1 MTPRDPPPVGTG
13 DLTAT
18 TLVAPGK
25 DTALVGGLLRRA
37 EIAHAPARDLADL
50 RERILAGCGP
60 VVVAVET
67 VSGDVGS
74 LVRSLETQPNWSD
87 IPVIVFTR
95 QHGALS
101 PSLRP
106 LVARSNTAM
115 LRRPVQAVTF
125 LSVMR
130 SAVTDRQRQY
140 AVRDLL
146 NSLERLN
153 RRNRRRILQLQRLA
167 AQLTRAE
174 ERERRR
180 LAGVLH
186 DDLQQLLVGAQYRTT
201 ILERRLRQGR
211 DPAGPLAE
219 LTEQISEA
227 IAQSRSLSHELTPPP
242 LRRRGLG
249 EALRW
254 LARRMEGLFGLEVTL
269 TGDRGLTLGS
279 EDLET
284 FGYRA
289 VQELL
294 FNVVKHAGTGE
305 AVVTLQ
311 DGDDR
316 AIITVGDQGR
326 GFTSPA
332 EESGEEAQGGLGLFS
347 IGERAELFGGR
358 LAVDSAPGAGTRVTL
373 EIPRRPAAHTRAVAG
388 RDGSGPGT
396 SRDDGDGDG
405 RGGDA
410 GDLLRVVIVDDHETL
425 RAGVKAL
432 LVEEI
437 DLAVV
442 GEAADGHQALDLV
455 RRREPDVVLLDVA
468 MPNMDGLE
476 AATRLRERHP
486 GLRIIGLSTFSHEDM
501 AERMLEAG
509 ADLYLCKSDPGTD
522 LVAAIREGP
531 APGGDAQGA

>member
-1 MTPRDPPPVGTG
+1 MTPREPPVGTG

-25 DTALVGGLLRRA
+25 DTALVARLLRRA
-37 EIAHAPARDLADL
+37 EIAHVPANDAAHL

-60 VVVAVET
+60 VVVAVES
-67 VSGDVGS
+67 VASEAGA
-74 LVRSLETQPNWSD
+74 LVRSLQTQPNWSD
-87 IPVIVFTR
+87 IPVILFAH
-95 QHGALS
+95 QHGALP

-106 LVARSNTAM
+106 LIERSNTTM

-146 NSLERLN
+146 LSLEQLN
-153 RRNRRRILQLQRLA
+153 RRNRRRIVQLQRLA

-186 DDLQQLLVGAQYRTT
+186 DDLQQLLVGAQYRVS
-201 ILERRLRQGR
+201 IMDRRVRQGR
-211 DPAGPLAE
+211 DLTGPLAD
-219 LTEQISEA
+219 LATQLSEA

-254 LARRMEGLFGLEVTL
+254 LARRMESLFDLEVAL
-269 TGDRGLTLGS
+269 EGDRELDLGS

-284 FGYRA
+284 FSYRA

-294 FNVVKHAGTGE
+294 FNVVKHAGAGE
-305 AVVTLQ
+305 AVVSLRA
-311 DGDDR
+311 GEDR
-316 AIITVGDQGR
+316 VTITVGDQGR
-326 GFTSPA
+326 GFAQPT
-332 EESGEEAQGGLGLFS
+332 ESGGDQAEAGGLGLFS

-358 LAVDSAPGAGTRVTL
+358 LAVDSAPGAGTRITL
-373 EIPRRPAAHTRAVAG
+373 EIPRRPAAHTRSLAG
-388 RDGSGPGT
+388 SDGSGPGS
-396 SRDDGDGDG
+396 SRSDGDGDG
-405 RGGDA
+405 A
-410 GDLLRVVIVDDHETL
+410 GQGEHLRVVIVDDHETL
-425 RAGVKAL
+425 REGVKAL
-432 LVEEI
+432 LLEEP

-442 GEAADGHQALDLV
+442 GEAADGQQALDLV

-468 MPNMDGLE
+468 MPGMDGLE
-476 AATRLRERHP
+476 AASRLRERHP
-486 GLRIIGLSTFSHEDM
+486 ALRIIGLSTFSHEDM
-501 AERMLEAG
+501 GERMLEAG

-522 LVAAIREGP
+522 LVAAIRQGP
-531 APGGDAQGA
+531 SGDGDRRGA